1 MRAKDLK
8 KRIETYRKKGWHP
21 VPYAHHPP
29 AIKEALRDLHMRP
42 MMKECWR
49 NSQQFFFDA
58 IRTLELPGLE
68 YYEGYATGVIP
79 VEHAWLKYEGNVL
92 DLTLKDD
99 GKRQIIYGKSHVY
112 SWEEVREGIFRN
124 RCWAPIDPV
133 ALRQL
138 RE

>member
-1 MRAKDLK
+1 MVG
-8 KRIETYRKKGWHP
+8 THP
-21 VPYAHHPP
+21 
-29 AIKEALRDLHMRP
+29 R
-42 MMKECWR
+42 
-49 NSQQFFFDA
+49 FDA
-58 IRTLELPGLE
+58 LWDLQSAVEQAFGSSFFGPSPWTNASPKANVFKEGDNYLVTLELPGLE